1 MDILL
6 EIAQKTKVRM
16 KEQKKLISLAQ
27 IKDLAQLPN
36 DEYLLNERLS
46 DEQYANRMPFPFEI
60 ALEKATKANDIAFIC
75 EIKRASPSKG
85 VIAKDF
91 PYLEIAKEYEEAGA
105 AAISVLTEP
114 YYFKGHNDYLQE
126 IAKEVSIPLLRK
138 DFVVDEY
145 MIYEAKVL
153 GASAVLLIC
162 SILEPDIL
170 LRYIE
175 IAHSIGISALVE
187 VHDEEEIA
195 MALQAGARVIGVNN
209 RNLRTFEVDM
219 TLSEKL
225 KKLVPPHVLFISESG
240 ISTSEDVKRMREIGV
255 HGVLIGESIMKAKD
269 KAGKIYSLRG
279 ELAVHDS

>member
-6 EIAQKTKVRM
+6 EIAQRTKVRIN
-16 KEQKKLISLAQ
+16 EQKKLVSLAQ
-27 IKDLAQLPN
+27 MMELAKLQN
-36 DEYLLNERLS
+36 DEHLSQLTKNEHLS
-46 DEQYANRMPFPFEI
+46 DEQLSKNKGFPFEE
-60 ALEKATKANDIAFIC
+60 ALKKAIVANDIAFIC

-85 VIAKDF
+85 IIAKDF

-145 MIYEAKVL
+145 MIYEAKIL

-170 LRYIE
+170 VRYIE
-175 IAHSIGISALVE
+175 IAHSLGISALVE
-187 VHDEEEIA
+187 VHDEGEVR

-209 RNLRTFEVDM
+209 RNLRTFEIDM
-219 TLSEKL
+219 MLSEKL

-240 ISTSEDVKRMREIGV
+240 ISTPEDVKRMQRIGV
-255 HGVLIGESIMKAKD
+255 HGVLIGESIMRAKD
-269 KAGKIYSLRG
+269 KAGKIKELRS
-279 ELAVHDS
+279 ESV